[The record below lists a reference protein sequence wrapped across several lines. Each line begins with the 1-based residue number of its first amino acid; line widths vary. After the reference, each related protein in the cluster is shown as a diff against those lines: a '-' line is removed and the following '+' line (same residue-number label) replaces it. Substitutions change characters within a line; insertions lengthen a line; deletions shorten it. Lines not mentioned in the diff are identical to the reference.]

1 MANTVQE
8 WQLAEWNKEL
18 EKFTNQARF
27 IQMIIDGK
35 LIVSK
40 KKKKDLVAEL
50 KQKGFKA
57 FSKTTDASKEGESE
71 PVLETNMDSN
81 EENDD
86 NLELE
91 ASSYDYLLGVCTM
104 SAEFFGLC

>member
-1 MANTVQE
+1 
-8 WQLAEWNKEL
+8 
-18 EKFTNQARF
+18 
-27 IQMIIDGK
+27 MIIDGK

-57 FSKTTDASKEGESE
+57 FPKTSDASKAGESE

-81 EENDD
+81 EGSEETDEG
-86 NLELE
+86 LELE
-91 ASSYDYLLGVCTM
+91 ASSFDYLLGV
-104 SAEFFGLC
+104 SALSAGHDRFR